1 LQWVFG
7 TNNFFAFSLCQRPF
21 VGTIGTCVPQFD
33 SNLIAPT
40 PKSEHVTLVLEDKII
55 QAPIDDD
62 EPNWEDWE
70 NAG

>member
-1 LQWVFG
+1 M
-7 TNNFFAFSLCQRPF
+7 S
-21 VGTIGTCVPQFD
+21 QFD
-33 SNLIAPT
+33 SNIIAPI

-55 QAPIDDD
+55 QAPTDDD